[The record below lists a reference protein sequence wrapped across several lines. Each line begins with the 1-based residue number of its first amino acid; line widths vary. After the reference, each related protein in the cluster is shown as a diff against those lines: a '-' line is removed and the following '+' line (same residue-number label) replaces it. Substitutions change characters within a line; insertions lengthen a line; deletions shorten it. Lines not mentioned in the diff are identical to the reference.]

1 MARIYRLD
9 HVSLPVRDL
18 TTSLHFYQS
27 MFGFTVIPIEPD
39 HPTIRWLSIS
49 GLNALHLTQGDISGL
64 RLEKTVHFAL
74 RIGDLD
80 AFAADLASRGV
91 PFSDW
96 PGRLGQIGH
105 APGGYR
111 QIFVQDPDGYW
122 IEIND
127 HAGGA

>member
-1 MARIYRLD
+1 MARTYRLD
-9 HVSLPVRDL
+9 HVSLLVRDL
-18 TTSLHFYQS
+18 ETSLRFYQS
-27 MFGFTVIPIEPD
+27 MFGLPVIPIEPD

-49 GLNALHLTQGDISGL
+49 ALNALHLTQGDVSGL
-64 RLEKTVHFAL
+64 RLEKAVHFAL

-80 AFAADLASRGV
+80 AFAAELVAQGV
-91 PFSDW
+91 PYSDW
-96 PGRLGQIGH
+96 PGHAGQIGH

-111 QIFVQDPDGYW
+111 QIFIQDPDGYW